1 MTPRTDY
8 SSLFMSTGGSLV
20 IGAAICLAAGT
31 LGLGGFIAALIAAYI
46 VLSAVNSLDRADK
59 RKTRE

>member
-1 MTPRTDY
+1 
-8 SSLFMSTGGSLV
+8 MSTGGSLV